1 MIIMP
6 EVSFEYTPLGMK
18 YSARRKLEDGRIVDR
33 VSPVLFPNVRS
44 VPNVH
49 LQPGLTRNMRW
60 CVPVDDTHH
69 RHFNAMRVPPGWD
82 GYDKQRGRTVGDK
95 MWGDMTEEEHQDFP
109 HDWEAQIGQ
118 GPITLHSEEHLA
130 TSDRGVVMMRRLL
143 RQQIRIALE
152 GGDPIGVT
160 FDPDKAYN
168 VVGAGNFF
176 TEPESA

>member
-1 MIIMP
+1 
-6 EVSFEYTPLGMK
+6 
-18 YSARRKLEDGRIVDR
+18 
-33 VSPVLFPNVRS
+33 
-44 VPNVH
+44 
-49 LQPGLTRNMRW
+49 
-60 CVPVDDTHH
+60 
-69 RHFNAMRVPPGWD
+69 
-82 GYDKQRGRTVGDK
+82 VGDK